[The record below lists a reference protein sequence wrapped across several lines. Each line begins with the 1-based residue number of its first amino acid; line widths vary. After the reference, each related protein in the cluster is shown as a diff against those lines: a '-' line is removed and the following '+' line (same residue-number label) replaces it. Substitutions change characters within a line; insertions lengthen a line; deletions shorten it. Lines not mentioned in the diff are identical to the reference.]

1 MPSIQL
7 KVTRY
12 AKKQENVTHSQGG
25 KRSIKTDPKMAQI
38 LDLADLAD
46 KKFKA
51 AVINISKKIYIYSLK
66 EGTAKKSQERNGNY
80 KKN

>member
-25 KRSIKTDPKMAQI
+25 QRSIKTDPKMAQI

-51 AVINISKKIYIYSLK
+51 AVINIFKEIYIYI
-66 EGTAKKSQERNGNY
+66 
-80 KKN
+80 

>member
-7 KVTRY
+7 KVIRY

-25 KRSIKTDPKMAQI
+25 KRSIKTDPKMAQM
-38 LDLADLAD
+38 LYLADSAD

-51 AVINISKKIYIYSLK
+51 AVINIFKEYIFIVLMR
-66 EGTAKKSQERNGNY
+66 E
-80 KKN
+80 